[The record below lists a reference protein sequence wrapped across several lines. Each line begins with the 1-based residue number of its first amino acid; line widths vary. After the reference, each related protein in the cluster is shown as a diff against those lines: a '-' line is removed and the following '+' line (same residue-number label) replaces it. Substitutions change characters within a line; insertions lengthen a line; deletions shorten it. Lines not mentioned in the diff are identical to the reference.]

1 MVQSE
6 NLKQMIHSTAVIHAN
21 ARIGAGC
28 VIGPYCLIGENVTL
42 GDHCQL
48 HSHVV
53 IDGHTTLGA
62 GNEIFPFASIGL
74 KTQDLKWKG
83 GLTRT
88 QIGSHNTFREYVTI
102 HSATG
107 DGEATTVGSHNHI
120 LAYCHIAHNVTLG
133 DYIIMSNVATLA
145 GHIVVEDRA
154 VIGGLAAVHQFC
166 RIGTMSIIGGCSKVV
181 QDVPPYMLADGN
193 PARTRTINK
202 VGLERNGVSEEAQI
216 ALKQSY
222 KILFREGLTIPNAL
236 AKIEST
242 LPPLPELRRLAEF
255 VRASERGISK

>member
-1 MVQSE
+1 
-6 NLKQMIHSTAVIHAN
+6 MIHSTAVIHAK
-21 ARIGAGC
+21 ARIGAGS
-28 VIGPYCLIGENVTL
+28 VIGPYCVIGENVTL
-42 GDHCQL
+42 GENCQL
-48 HSHVV
+48 HSHVI
-53 IDGHTTLGA
+53 IDGHTTLGER
-62 GNEIFPFASIGL
+62 NEIFPFASIGL

-107 DGEATTVGSHNHI
+107 DGEVTAVGSHNHI

-133 DYIIMSNVATLA
+133 DYVIMSNVATLA

-181 QDVPPYMLADGN
+181 QDVPPYMMADGN

-202 VGLERNGVSEEAQI
+202 VGLERNGLSAEAQA
-216 ALKQSY
+216 ALKHAY
-222 KILFREGLTIPNAL
+222 KILFRERLTIPNAL
-236 AKIEST
+236 AKIESD
-242 LPPLPELRRLAEF
+242 LPPLPELRHLADF

>member
-1 MVQSE
+1 
-6 NLKQMIHSTAVIHAN
+6 MIHSTAVIHAK
-21 ARIGAGC
+21 AQIGAGC
-28 VIGPYCLIGENVTL
+28 IIGPYCVIGENVTL
-42 GDHCQL
+42 GDNCHL

-62 GNEIFPFASIGL
+62 SNEIFPFASIGL

-83 GLTRT
+83 GITRT
-88 QIGSHNTFREYVTI
+88 QIGSHNTFRENVTI

-107 DGEATTVGSHNHI
+107 DGEVTTVGSHNHI

-133 DYIIMSNVATLA
+133 DYVIMSNVATLA
-145 GHIVVEDRA
+145 GHIMVEDRA

-181 QDVPPYMLADGN
+181 QDVPPYMMADGN

-202 VGLERNGVSEEAQI
+202 VGLERNGVSEASQA
-216 ALKQSY
+216 ALKQAY
-222 KILFREGLTIPNAL
+222 KILFRERLTIPNAL
-236 AKIEST
+236 AKIESC
-242 LPPLPELRRLAEF
+242 LPHLPELRRLIEF
-255 VRASERGISK
+255 VRGSERGISK